1 MGLGDMGQ
9 NVMAVGEVY
18 CKAFYTYLMVVHFYW
33 YGDEHLCKHDMTNV
47 HDSMVDM

>member
-18 CKAFYTYLMVVHFYW
+18 CKTFLYLPDGCSFLLVR
-33 YGDEHLCKHDMTNV
+33 
-47 HDSMVDM
+47 